1 MLKES
6 LLAWGNEKT
15 GIEPIPVKYQNI
27 YLKKDSSNKIY
38 IISAMNKEV
47 NNSFTIS
54 YNATRPQGNY
64 ESFYFD
70 YITHCLIRIAIVAE
84 KRDETVDSSNNY
96 YTVVFEAL
104 DPNNGNLLDYQKVEG
119 YSYISVSELPQQLA
133 VNTSDG
139 IYSFYFNGKKAYSQ
153 AQNHRLA
160 CYIPQIKRIVDI
172 NLSNSQDL
180 TIPEVF
186 PDVSDVT
193 NQSSA
198 TITYHY
204 GSGLFDI
211 LYNREQAKIGFSMYT
226 KMLYGQK
233 PTIYKCSWS
242 GSNINVISTRTI
254 SSSTYV
260 TAADRIA
267 STFCSNYQYSAPAD
281 SSIWNLVTDDPM
293 NVLTGDP
300 LAIWSLGCYPG
311 TYRDYVIGTD
321 VKATTLYVA
330 EYASP
335 YYWGFISTGRTE
347 FDNILGILDKPTGT
361 GTKYII
367 DRLGNWAEI
376 TVTDATHG
384 SIGTVSQGPSIN
396 FTGTFQGVGQFK
408 ITSGSNYT
416 CTLITGKDTNN
427 SKIYIAKTTGESIN
441 SSNWTTP
448 ATINK
453 LSNAIASWA
462 DWRVSET
469 NPDNLVTIFSSDG
482 YVSIST
488 TGGSS
493 ESDWST
499 PLRVLPT
506 TIEGE
511 DARWYRMIYDKD
523 TDVYTAVGSTDISNS
538 PVNINC
544 KVRVATARHPL
555 GPWYVDST
563 PFLYQGK
570 SHLLL
575 SNEQG
580 IAITKTS
587 HLGEN
592 GNSYYLAVRGIKP
605 DASGLTYTQFVYECV
620 PDFKSSTITVRY
632 RSTIS
637 TNAYNENVLYFSYYG
652 DPYRQDLYSITRGSG
667 TGVAY
672 DIANQ
677 QYQTTMNGKFLA
689 TVPYNSS
696 IKWEGYLVSYSKFP
710 YQLNLYTTNSY
721 PYNTLMG
728 GYTSIT
734 FDSSVSSSPLDP
746 AYAPTFTEGPIYSFR
761 NMASLYEHYTGTTIV
776 YNELGSNSTPNSM
789 SLLDEWG
796 NLRAI
801 SGKDATTA
809 TSVDLYQSRE
819 FCRNRSSLSTPTSK
833 NHFAFIANTST
844 STDVLFASYVT
855 LSDSYGVLPN
865 VMPQVSNVNLK
876 KNWAYRDDVNDGVS
890 MSDLSIIA
898 VGDLDESNWRPRVSD
913 SNLNGGGTFYCI
925 AYGNNQFVAVSLT
938 GYVSTSPDGVNWS
951 TATQNSTLSGISPR
965 YMAYGNNTFMIIG
978 NSGSV
983 AVSADGV
990 NWSITPTVINTPT
1003 DFAFCNNQFI
1013 ALYTNGSIRTTTDGI
1028 TWPESIQSLPTK
1040 YGSIWNT
1047 ISYCNGTYVAASNTS
1062 YSTVGVYVATSTDL
1076 TNWEVIK
1083 GVESLKTS
1091 YMVSSVSNVS
1101 VHWLKI
1107 VSDGSRFI
1115 YFSDGGY
1122 TSISTDGKTWSY
1134 PLKNI
1139 NLLNGFL
1146 FAGGNIQPWY
1156 AMAYG
1161 NNRYVAIGYDGGVS
1175 VATHI

>member
-38 IISAMNKEV
+38 IVSAMNKEV

-70 YITHCLIRIAIVAE
+70 YTTHCLIRIAIVAE

-104 DPNNGNLLDYQKVEG
+104 DPNNGNLLDYQKAEG

-160 CYIPQIKRIVDI
+160 CYIPQIKKIVDI

-180 TIPEVF
+180 TIPETF
-186 PDVSDVT
+186 PES
-193 NQSSA
+193 QQASA
-198 TITYHY
+198 TISYHY

-211 LYNREQAKIGFSMYT
+211 LYNREQAKIGFSIYT

-233 PTIYKCSWS
+233 PTMYKCSWC
-242 GSNINVISTRTI
+242 GSNVNVISARII
-254 SSSTYV
+254 SS
-260 TAADRIA
+260 TASVISADRTV
-267 STFCSNYQYSAPAD
+267 STFCSSYQYSAPAD
-281 SSIWNLVTDDPM
+281 SSIWKLVTDDPKDST
-293 NVLTGDP
+293 TGNNP
-300 LAIWSLGCYPG
+300 AIWSLGCYPG
-311 TYRDYVIGTD
+311 TFRDYVIGTD
-321 VKATTLYVA
+321 VKATTLYIS
-330 EYASP
+330 EYGNAYNWASV
-335 YYWGFISTGRTE
+335 STGRTE

-361 GTKYII
+361 GTKYIV
-367 DRLGNWAEI
+367 DRLGKWAEI
-376 TVTDATHG
+376 TIPDILYS
-384 SIGTVSQGPSIN
+384 SIGTVSQGPSVN
-396 FTGTFQGVGQFK
+396 FTGTFQGIGQFK

-416 CTLITGKDTNN
+416 CTLITGKDTNTSN
-427 SKIYIAKTTGESIN
+427 VYIAKTTDESIN
-441 SSNWTTP
+441 SSNWTT
-448 ATINK
+448 AAVINK
-453 LSNAIASWA
+453 LSNVIASWA
-462 DWRVSET
+462 NWKVSET
-469 NPDNLVTIFSSDG
+469 NPDNLVTIFSDDG

-488 TGGSS
+488 TGGSN
-493 ESDWST
+493 ESDWSN
-499 PLRVLPT
+499 PMRVLPT

-511 DARWYRMIYDKD
+511 DTRWYRMMYDKD
-523 TDVYTAVGSTDISNS
+523 TDVYTAVGSTVISNS

-544 KVRVATARHPL
+544 KARVATARHPL

-563 PFLYQGK
+563 PFLYQGRT
-570 SHLLL
+570 LLL
-575 SNEQG
+575 LNNEQG

-587 HLGEN
+587 HSGEN
-592 GNSYYLAVRGIKP
+592 GNSYYLAIRGIKP
-605 DASGLTYTQFVYECV
+605 DAQGLTYTQFIYECI
-620 PDFKSSTITVRY
+620 PDFKSSVITVRY
-632 RSTIS
+632 TYTII
-637 TNAYNENVLYFSYYG
+637 TNPYNDNISFFSFYG
-652 DPYRQDLYSITRGSG
+652 DPYRQGLYSVTRGSG
-667 TGVAY
+667 TASSY
-672 DIANQ
+672 DVANQ

-689 TVPYNSS
+689 VVPYNSS
-696 IKWEGYLVSYSKFP
+696 IKWQGYLASYSKFP
-710 YQLNLYTTNSY
+710 YQLNLYTTDQNPSVVF
-721 PYNTLMG
+721 MG
-728 GYTSIT
+728 GYTLIT
-734 FDSSVSSSPLDP
+734 FDSSVTSSPLDSV
-746 AYAPTFTEGPIYSFR
+746 YAPTFTEGPIYSFR

-796 NLRAI
+796 NLKTI

-809 TSVDLYQSRE
+809 ASVDLYQSRE
-819 FCRNRSSLSTPTSK
+819 FCRNRSSLSAPSSK

-855 LSDSYGVLPN
+855 LSDSYGVLPD

-890 MSDLSIIA
+890 MSDLSVIA
-898 VGDLDESNWRPRVSD
+898 VGDLDESNWKPRVSD
-913 SNLNGGGTFYCI
+913 SNLTPGSTFYCI
-925 AYGNNQFVAVSLT
+925 AYGNNQFVAVSTT
-938 GYVSTSPDGVNWS
+938 GYVSTSPDGVNWT
-951 TATQNSTLSGISPR
+951 TATQNSTLSGITPR
-965 YMAYGNNTFMIIG
+965 YMDYGNNTFMIIG

-983 AVSADGV
+983 AISADGV
-990 NWSITPTVINTPT
+990 NWTLTPAVINKP
-1003 DFAFCNNQFI
+1003 DNFAFCNNQFI

-1028 TWPESIQSLPTK
+1028 TWSDSIQSLPTR

-1047 ISYCNGTYVAASNTS
+1047 ISYCNGIYVAASNAS

-1076 TNWEVIK
+1076 TNWEVIE
-1083 GVESLKTS
+1083 GVESLNTN
-1091 YMVSSVSNVS
+1091 YMVSPVSNLA

-1122 TSISTDGKTWSY
+1122 TAISTDGKSWSY

-1139 NLLNGFL
+1139 NLLNGWGP
-1146 FAGGNIQPWY
+1146 AGGGIQPWY
-1156 AMAYG
+1156 SMAYG
-1161 NNRYVAIGYDGGVS
+1161 NNRYVAIGYNCGVS